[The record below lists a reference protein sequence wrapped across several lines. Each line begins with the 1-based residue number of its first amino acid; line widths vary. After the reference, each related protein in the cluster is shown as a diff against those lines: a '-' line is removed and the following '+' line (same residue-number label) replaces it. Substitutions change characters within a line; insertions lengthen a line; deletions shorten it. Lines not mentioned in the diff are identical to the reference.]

1 MRALVENIRDLIKP
15 SGHRG
20 REYSLSRSNKAD
32 KFEDELRLM
41 DRIGAENRRLAD
53 SKRYTIGFS
62 DHGVNHWSFDSKNP
76 FAGATNPTIVL
87 TYFPDVEDPPSL
99 WDLEFDP
106 QQKTELL
113 VGLDPKRG
121 LLYLNMRDVMMG
133 SPSIDPEPSVSSGD
147 PAHPGLGSDPAL
159 DDLHEKRYQKY
170 RAGFHR
176 KVKAK
181 ADDRLS
187 AQVGSEIKKMMR
199 HYGSFVS
206 DMRDL
211 EDEYEDEKRW
221 AMEP

>member
-1 MRALVENIRDLIKP
+1 MRELVENIRDLVKP

-20 REYSLSRSNKAD
+20 KEYSLSRSTKAD

-41 DRIGAENRRLAD
+41 DRVGAANRRLAD
-53 SKRYTIGFS
+53 SKKYTIGFS
-62 DHGVNHWSFDSKNP
+62 DHGVNHWSYGIKNA

-87 TYFPDVEDPPSL
+87 TYFPDVEGPPSL
-99 WDLEFDP
+99 WDLDVDP
-106 QQKTELL
+106 HEKTELL

-121 LLYLNMRDVMMG
+121 VLYLSMRDVMMG
-133 SPSIDPEPSVSSGD
+133 PPSIDTEGSGSSSD
-147 PAHPGLGSDPAL
+147 PAHPGLGRDSTL
-159 DDLHEKRYQKY
+159 DDLHEKKYQKY
-170 RAGFHR
+170 KAGFHR

-199 HYGSFVS
+199 HYEGFVS

-211 EDEYEDEKRW
+211 GDEYEEEKRW